1 MNTLELFPLE
11 VYTFDYDGDTDD
23 LLERAIMS
31 TRKLGGTFNDTRID
45 VSQSSPDAL
54 KLFPE
59 IEKFIYDS
67 LSEIKDR
74 VKLQCEGLKIT
85 TSWVNRYRESAI
97 LPWHRHP
104 MSAYSGAFFL
114 NDRGGLTKFR
124 FADGLQVTNTAEITR
139 GFKAGYNIMQTAGKG
154 VTAFRGGN
162 GATGGQ
168 GGGSLEAP
176 GGGGSGYQDGSV
188 TVVDSR
194 LGGSTGDAKV
204 VLRLQT

>member
-85 TSWVNRYRESAI
+85 TSWINRYRESAI

-114 NDRGGLTKFR
+114 NDRGGLTFKDPIIFR
-124 FADGLQVTNTAEITR
+124 SNESIMPFMDIEKT
-139 GFKAGYNIMQTAGKG
+139 YNIDTEPGKLVIFPWWVEHG
-154 VTAFRGGN
+154 ASIREGN
-162 GATGGQ
+162 AERWTLSFNTMPYGSCNTKQYGYDSFLSSAT
-168 GGGSLEAP
+168 LEI
-176 GGGGSGYQDGSV
+176 
-188 TVVDSR
+188 
-194 LGGSTGDAKV
+194 K
-204 VLRLQT
+204 